1 MYFQETFN
9 DLVSDLLSK
18 LKLNNCIQSNTI
30 DRGTQLNTY
39 QDKINFIDNN
49 YPSLSQKQKKHLIN
63 FIQ

>member
-63 FIQ
+63 FLN

>member
-18 LKLNNCIQSNTI
+18 LKLNNCIQSNTF
-30 DRGTQLNTY
+30 DRGAQLNTY

-63 FIQ
+63 FIH

>member
-9 DLVSDLLSK
+9 DLVSDLISK

-63 FIQ
+63 FID

>member
-63 FIQ
+63 FIY

>member
-18 LKLNNCIQSNTI
+18 LKLNNCIQSNTAN
-30 DRGTQLNTY
+30 RGTQLNTY

-63 FIQ
+63 FLN

>member
-18 LKLNNCIQSNTI
+18 LKLNNCIQSNTAN
-30 DRGTQLNTY
+30 RGTQLNTY

-49 YPSLSQKQKKHLIN
+49 YPSLSQKQTKHLIN
-63 FIQ
+63 FLN

>member
-9 DLVSDLLSK
+9 DLVSDLISK

-63 FIQ
+63 FIY

>member
-63 FIQ
+63 FIH

>member
-30 DRGTQLNTY
+30 DRGAQLNTY
-39 QDKINFIDNN
+39 QDKINFIE
-49 YPSLSQKQKKHLIN
+49 KN
-63 FIQ
+63 F